1 SRRHPVARPAP
12 SLAPPLLGAHPGSST
27 GYCGRVFPNRGS
39 GSAMIRFL
47 EISNYTLF
55 YYYLA
60 SNLIY
65 VFLLITAVARNAIH
79 QRRLASIRID
89 HIKDSPFTPPITI
102 LVPAHNEEG
111 TIVEAIE
118 SLLSLDYPE
127 LELVII
133 NDGSKDR
140 TLD

>member
-1 SRRHPVARPAP
+1 
-12 SLAPPLLGAHPGSST
+12 
-27 GYCGRVFPNRGS
+27 
-39 GSAMIRFL
+39 MIRFL

-65 VFLLITAVARNAIH
+65 MLLLVTAIARNAMH

-89 HIKDSPFTPPITI
+89 HVKDSPFTPPITI
-102 LVPAHNEEG
+102 LVPAHNEEA

-118 SLLSLDYPE
+118 SLLALEYPE
-127 LELVII
+127 LELVVI
-133 NDGSKDR
+133 NDGSRDR
-140 TLD
+140 TLDQLKKRFALRPANVLYVPEVHSASIRAIY

>member
-1 SRRHPVARPAP
+1 
-12 SLAPPLLGAHPGSST
+12 
-27 GYCGRVFPNRGS
+27 
-39 GSAMIRFL
+39 MIHFL
-47 EISNYTLF
+47 NISNYTLF

-65 VFLLITAVARNAIH
+65 VMLLVTAIARNVIH

-102 LVPAHNEEG
+102 LVPAHNEET
-111 TIVEAIE
+111 TIVESIE

-133 NDGSKDR
+133 NDGSKDG
-140 TLD
+140 TLVELTDRFQLRRATLLYPQIACTNIFKSRHGIFALNS